1 MNKEEGLL
9 REILEEHASN
19 PCGQEELSDT
29 SHSGEWKSRKTGNL
43 CSVQIKVQ
51 NGQILRM
58 VARVEGSALAK
69 ACASIMCSELEG
81 KCIESARTTIQ
92 IVEKWI
98 EYGEAPEN
106 WPGELVVYQ
115 SLVQFPERLDCA
127 TLCWRSLKNALED

>member
-1 MNKEEGLL
+1 VNKEEGLL

-29 SHSGEWKSRKTGNL
+29 SHSGEWMSRQTGNL
-43 CSVQIKVQ
+43 CSVQIKVH
-51 NGQILRM
+51 NDQILRM

-81 KCIESARTTIQ
+81 KSIESAQTTMQ
-92 IVEKWI
+92 VVEKWV

-115 SLVQFPERLDCA
+115 SLIQFPERVDCA
-127 TLCWRSLKNALED
+127 TLCWKSLKNALED

>member
-43 CSVQIKVQ
+43 CSVQIKVH
-51 NGQILRM
+51 NDQILRM

-106 WPGELVVYQ
+106 WPGELVVYH
-115 SLVQFPERLDCA
+115 SLVQFPERVDCA

>member
-115 SLVQFPERLDCA
+115 SLVQFPERADCA

>member
-51 NGQILRM
+51 NGHILRM

-115 SLVQFPERLDCA
+115 SLVQFPERVDCA

>member
-1 MNKEEGLL
+1 VNKEEGLL

-81 KCIESARTTIQ
+81 KCIDSARTTMQ
-92 IVEKWI
+92 VVEKWI

-115 SLVQFPERLDCA
+115 SLVQFPERVDCA

>member
-1 MNKEEGLL
+1 VNKEEGLL

-115 SLVQFPERLDCA
+115 SLVQFPERVDCA

>member
-19 PCGQEELSDT
+19 PCGQEKLSDT
-29 SHSGEWKSRKTGNL
+29 SHSGEWMSRKTGNI
-43 CSVQIKVQ
+43 CSVQIKVHDD
-51 NGQILRM
+51 QILRM

-81 KCIESARTTIQ
+81 KCIDSARTTMQ
-92 IVEKWI
+92 VVEKWI

-115 SLVQFPERLDCA
+115 SLVQFPERVDCA

>member
-19 PCGQEELSDT
+19 PCGQEELSET
-29 SHSGEWKSRKTGNL
+29 SHSGEWMSRKTGNL
-43 CSVQIKVQ
+43 CSVQIKVH
-51 NGQILRM
+51 NDQILRM

-81 KCIESARTTIQ
+81 KSIESAQTTMQ
-92 IVEKWI
+92 VVEKWV

-115 SLVQFPERLDCA
+115 SLIQFPERVDCA
-127 TLCWRSLKNALED
+127 TLCWKSLKNALED

>member
-43 CSVQIKVQ
+43 CSVQIKVH
-51 NGQILRM
+51 NDQILRM

-81 KCIESARTTIQ
+81 KCIDSARTTMQ
-92 IVEKWI
+92 VVEKWI

-115 SLVQFPERLDCA
+115 SLVQFSERVDCA

>member
-29 SHSGEWKSRKTGNL
+29 SHSGEWMSRKTGNL
-43 CSVQIKVQ
+43 CSVQIKVH
-51 NGQILRM
+51 NDQILRM

-81 KCIESARTTIQ
+81 KSIESAKTTMQ
-92 IVEKWI
+92 VVEKWV
-98 EYGEAPEN
+98 EYGETPEN

-115 SLVQFPERLDCA
+115 SLIQFPERVDCA
-127 TLCWRSLKNALED
+127 TLCWKSLKNALED

>member
-29 SHSGEWKSRKTGNL
+29 SHSGEWMSRKTGNL

-81 KCIESARTTIQ
+81 KCIESARTMIQ

-115 SLVQFPERLDCA
+115 SLVQFPERVDCA

>member
-1 MNKEEGLL
+1 VNKEEGLL

-29 SHSGEWKSRKTGNL
+29 SHSGEWMSRKTGNL
-43 CSVQIKVQ
+43 CSVQIKVHNDQ
-51 NGQILRM
+51 VLRM

-81 KCIESARTTIQ
+81 KSIESARTTMQ
-92 IVEKWI
+92 VVEKWI
-98 EYGEAPEN
+98 EFGEAPEN

>member
-1 MNKEEGLL
+1 VNKEEGLL

-29 SHSGEWKSRKTGNL
+29 SHSGEWMSRKTGNL
-43 CSVQIKVQ
+43 CSVQIKVH
-51 NGQILRM
+51 NDQILRM

-81 KCIESARTTIQ
+81 KSIESAQTTMQ
-92 IVEKWI
+92 VVEKWV

-115 SLVQFPERLDCA
+115 SLIQFPERVDCA
-127 TLCWRSLKNALED
+127 TLCWKSLKNALED

>member
-81 KCIESARTTIQ
+81 KCIDSARTTMQ
-92 IVEKWI
+92 VVEKWI

-115 SLVQFPERLDCA
+115 SLVQFPERVDCA

>member
-19 PCGQEELSDT
+19 PCGQEELSET
-29 SHSGEWKSRKTGNL
+29 SHSGEWMSRKTGNL
-43 CSVQIKVQ
+43 CSVQIKVH
-51 NGQILRM
+51 NDQILRM

-81 KCIESARTTIQ
+81 KSIESAQTTMQ
-92 IVEKWI
+92 VVEKWV
-98 EYGEAPEN
+98 EYEEAPEN

-115 SLVQFPERLDCA
+115 SLIQFPERVDCA
-127 TLCWRSLKNALED
+127 TLCWKSLKNALED

>member
-81 KCIESARTTIQ
+81 KCIESARTMIQ

-115 SLVQFPERLDCA
+115 SLVQFPERVDCA

>member
-1 MNKEEGLL
+1 VNKEEGLL

-19 PCGQEELSDT
+19 PCGQEELSET
-29 SHSGEWKSRKTGNL
+29 SHSGEWMSRKTGNL
-43 CSVQIKVQ
+43 CSVQIKVH
-51 NGQILRM
+51 NDQILRM

-81 KCIESARTTIQ
+81 KSIESAQTTMQ
-92 IVEKWI
+92 VVEKWV

-115 SLVQFPERLDCA
+115 SLIQFPERVDCA
-127 TLCWRSLKNALED
+127 TLCWKSLKNALED

>member
-1 MNKEEGLL
+1 VNKEEGLL

-51 NGQILRM
+51 NDQILRM

-81 KCIESARTTIQ
+81 KSIESAQTTM
-92 IVEKWI
+92 
-98 EYGEAPEN
+98 
-106 WPGELVVYQ
+106 Q
-115 SLVQFPERLDCA
+115 SGRKMDRV
-127 TLCWRSLKNALED
+127 WRSTRELAGRTSGLPILGSISRTSGLCDLVLEVSQECT

>member
-43 CSVQIKVQ
+43 CSVQIKVH
-51 NGQILRM
+51 NDQILRM

-69 ACASIMCSELEG
+69 ACASIMCSELGG
-81 KCIESARTTIQ
+81 KCIDSARTTMQ
-92 IVEKWI
+92 VVEKWL

-115 SLVQFPERLDCA
+115 SLVQFPERVDCA